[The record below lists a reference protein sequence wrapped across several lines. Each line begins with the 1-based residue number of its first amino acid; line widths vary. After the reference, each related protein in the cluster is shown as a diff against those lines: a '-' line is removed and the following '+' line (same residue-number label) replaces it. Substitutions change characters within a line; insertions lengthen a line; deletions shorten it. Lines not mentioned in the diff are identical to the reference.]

1 MGEVM
6 MIVQVILATIHMCVI
21 PYLIG
26 CLILPG
32 REKAEAPVFALRLAG
47 GLMVSYALYE
57 VLALLCGHMGR
68 GLRFLTK
75 IFLLLTVFLA
85 VLGLVSR
92 IRNRKA
98 GMLKLMLPRDPYMI
112 AACILVMIQIAAIL
126 FMATPDKDD
135 AFYSGLSSMSLSY
148 DYLLEYDAYSGQ
160 MNEPV
165 SARYVLSALPLYQ
178 ASLSLLSAGLHH
190 LFISHNLFPLFYMPL
205 AYALYYCIAKRLFE
219 KEGMEGAQG
228 KFMLC
233 FSLMHMIGNYY
244 VFSPENFLVTR
255 MWQGKALFA
264 ALGIPFLWHY
274 GELALSCS
282 CQAGEIKRAETLK
295 YWGLVLCGLCAV
307 TFMGE
312 TGLYLGAFMLAC
324 QTLASCIVNKTL
336 RGVVPAVICC
346 LPSGVLLGYLLL

>member
-1 MGEVM
+1 M
-6 MIVQVILATIHMCVI
+6 MIIVQIILATIHMCLI

-26 CLILPG
+26 YLILPG

-47 GLMVSYALYE
+47 GLMASYALYE
-57 VLALLCGHMGR
+57 VLALMCGCMGK
-68 GLRFLTK
+68 GLRFVTK
-75 IFLLLTVFLA
+75 AFLLLTVLLA
-85 VLGLVSR
+85 VLGLVLW
-92 IRNRKA
+92 IRNRKPGA
-98 GMLKLMLPRDPYMI
+98 FKPVLPRDPYMI
-112 AACILVMIQIAAIL
+112 AACVLVIIQIAAIL

-160 MNEPV
+160 MNEPI
-165 SARYVLSALPLYQ
+165 SARYALSALPLYQ

-219 KEGMEGAQG
+219 KEGIEGAQG
-228 KFMLC
+228 KFMFC

-274 GELALSCS
+274 AELALSCS
-282 CQAGEIKRAETLK
+282 SRAVKVKRAETFK
-295 YWGLVLCGLCAV
+295 YWGRVLCGLLAAA
-307 TFMGE
+307 FMGE
-312 TGLYLGAFMLAC
+312 TGLYLGVFMLAC
-324 QTLASCIVNKTL
+324 QTLAFCIVNKTL
-336 RGVVPAVICC
+336 RGVIPAVICC